1 MVNIVNT
8 VGWDTHLHMLV
19 FLKGAYRD
27 PGGHLVECADGANAA
42 KDESHETTDQAA
54 ILPAGGL
61 KSGPE
66 VTTQTTLT
74 RLTVVQEK
82 AVRATHSIVMEVV
95 DDRHLEIEG
104 GLINGGRE
112 TGKDIVDLPKIKV
125 TDLLVFTKPV
135 RDGQVVVSVQGG
147 PDFGLHVIAQEI
159 FG

>member
-1 MVNIVNT
+1 
-8 VGWDTHLHMLV
+8 MLL
-19 FLKGAYRD
+19 FLEVANRD
-27 PGGHLVECADGANAA
+27 PGGHLVECADGADAA

-95 DDRHLEIEG
+95 DDRHLEIKG

-125 TDLLVFTKPV
+125 TDLLIFTKPV
-135 RDGQVVVSVQGG
+135 RDGQIVVSVQGG
-147 PDFGLHVIAQEI
+147 PDFGLHVRAQKV

>member
-1 MVNIVNT
+1 
-8 VGWDTHLHMLV
+8 MLL
-19 FLKGAYRD
+19 FLKVAYRD
-27 PGGHLVECADGANAA
+27 PGGHLVECADGADAA
-42 KDESHETTDQAA
+42 KDEPHETADQVA

-66 VTTQTTLT
+66 VATQTTLT

-82 AVRATHSIVMEVV
+82 AVRATHPIVMEVV

-104 GLINGGRE
+104 GLINGRRE
-112 TGKDIVDLPKIKV
+112 TGKDIVDLPKVKF
-125 TDLLVFTKPV
+125 TDLLIFTKPV
-135 RDGQVVVSVQGG
+135 RDGQVVVSVQGS

>member
-1 MVNIVNT
+1 MVDVVNT
-8 VGWDTHLHMLV
+8 VGWNAHRHMLV
-19 FLKGAYRD
+19 FLKAAYRD
-27 PGGHLVECADGANAA
+27 PGAHLVECADGADAA
-42 KDESHETTDQAA
+42 KDESHETADQVA

-66 VTTQTTLT
+66 VATQTTLT

-82 AVRATHSIVMEVV
+82 AVRATHPIVVEVV
-95 DDRHLEIEG
+95 NDRHLEIEG

-112 TGKDIVDLPKIKV
+112 TGKDIVDLPKIKF
-125 TDLLVFTKPV
+125 TDLLIFTKPV

-159 FG
+159 FC